1 MELFDATIRLIHD
14 FVSNRDHKTT
24 WTAQTEPVWPK
35 GGNRN
40 IVLKEDMGL
49 EMGSPETQSL
59 SCILWTDKPE
69 LVHDKCISLVGPDIS
84 GSRGQSLPFA
94 KIVLAAVSGFDEENT
109 YENYRD
115 MELIR
120 YDLDLKG
127 YMLRAVSQF
136 RREWSRISTE
146 AINKGLS
153 FEILGS
159 ALMKMFREKSY
170 INALEIIFVTSNE
183 EDVRILRDI
192 TTDSTRM
199 IEAMNKMAREA
210 DLECDECEYQ
220 DVCDDAGELKKMR
233 EAKMK
238 KASGGSQ

>member
-1 MELFDATIRLIHD
+1 
-14 FVSNRDHKTT
+14 
-24 WTAQTEPVWPK
+24 
-35 GGNRN
+35 
-40 IVLKEDMGL
+40 
-49 EMGSPETQSL
+49 
-59 SCILWTDKPE
+59 
-69 LVHDKCISLVGPDIS
+69 
-84 GSRGQSLPFA
+84 
-94 KIVLAAVSGFDEENT
+94 
-109 YENYRD
+109 